1 MQKSNAKNQPRL
13 PSLDLL
19 KGFEAAARLL
29 SFTRAGAE
37 LFLSQSA
44 VSRQMLELE
53 EQLGVRL
60 FERRHRALALTEA
73 GQTLYTAAA
82 QVLATVRA
90 ATERLRA
97 ASGQRVVAVTT
108 NVTFAA
114 LWLVPRLARFTR
126 ENPGVDVR
134 IAADARLRDLTRE
147 GFDIALRY
155 CPPAVAGPQA
165 VRLFGETVFPVCS
178 PRLANDPKRP
188 LKRPADLARHVL
200 LHIDDP
206 DGQTPWLSW
215 RAWLEAEG
223 LGELQ
228 PAANLRF
235 TNYSE
240 VMPAALSGQGV
251 ALGRSPLVRDEL
263 RAGTLVAPFRRKAQ
277 SSRAYYLVAAAGSAQ
292 RPEVA
297 RFAAWVKREA
307 GGSE

>member
-1 MQKSNAKNQPRL
+1 MQKGNANSQPRL

-19 KGFEAAARLL
+19 KAFEAAARLL
-29 SFTRAGAE
+29 SFTKAGEE

-44 VSRQMLELE
+44 VSRQIQDLE
-53 EQLGVRL
+53 EQLGVPL
-60 FERRHRALALTEA
+60 FQRKHRALALTQA
-73 GQTLYTAAA
+73 GQQFYPPAA
-82 QVLATVRA
+82 QVLATVRTA
-90 ATERLRA
+90 VDRLRA
-97 ASGQRVVAVTT
+97 AGGQRVVAVTT

-134 IAADARLRDLTRE
+134 IAADTRLHDLERD
-147 GFDIALRY
+147 GFDVALRY
-155 CPPAVAGPQA
+155 CPPAVAGAQA

-178 PRLANDPKRP
+178 PQLANDPKRP
-188 LKRPADLARHVL
+188 LRQPADLARHVL

-206 DGQTPWLSW
+206 EGQTPWLSW

-223 LGELQ
+223 AGDLQ

-240 VMPAALSGQGV
+240 VMPAALAGQGI
-251 ALGRSPLVRDEL
+251 ALGRSPLVRDAL
-263 RAGTLVAPFRRKAQ
+263 REGALVAPFRREAA
-277 SSRAYYLVAAAGSAQ
+277 SSRAYFLIVAPGAAQ

-297 RFAAWVKREA
+297 RFVDWAKREA
-307 GGSE
+307 RR

>member
-1 MQKSNAKNQPRL
+1 MQIRNANKPNRL

-29 SFTRAGAE
+29 SFTKAGEE
-37 LFLSQSA
+37 LHLSQSA
-44 VSRQMLELE
+44 VSRQILDLEA
-53 EQLGVRL
+53 QLGVKL
-60 FERRHRALALTEA
+60 FERRHRALALTGA
-73 GQTLYTAAA
+73 GQSLYAAAA
-82 QVLATVRA
+82 QVLATMRSV
-90 ATERLRA
+90 TDRLR
-97 ASGQRVVAVTT
+97 SSGGQRIVAVTT

-134 IAADARLRDLTRE
+134 IAADTRMHDLERD
-147 GFDIALRY
+147 GFDVALRY

-178 PRLANDPKRP
+178 PRLAADPKRP

-240 VMPAALSGQGV
+240 VMPAALAGQGV
-251 ALGRSPLVRDEL
+251 ALGRSPLVREAL
-263 RAGTLVAPFRRKAQ
+263 RDGTLVAPFRRQAA
-277 SSRAYYLVAAAGSAQ
+277 STRAYFLVAAPRSAA
-292 RPEVA
+292 RSEVA
-297 RFAAWVKREA
+297 RFVAWVVDEAKR
-307 GGSE
+307 